1 MLFLFKVLSR
11 WPLWLLHGV
20 GGVLGWLTY
29 AASPSY
35 RQRFRANAEQAGV
48 SVEQS
53 RAAIAEAGRM
63 LMELPY
69 LWLGPARSAVLN
81 NIQWRG
87 IELLEAAHAQKKGVV
102 ILTPHLGCFEV
113 AAQAYAAYFA
123 QQQRQITVLYRP
135 ARKAWLRELVD
146 GARNR
151 PGLLAAAATLR
162 GVRQLLRAVREG
174 QTAGLLPDQVP
185 PQGMGVWAP
194 FFGRPAYTMTL
205 AARLA
210 QQPGAVLLLAWCER
224 LPRGRGYVI
233 HLSKPDQPFP
243 GPQAPEA
250 ESAAAINRAMEG
262 LIRQCPQQYLWGYNR
277 YKAGRAT
284 QVAAP
289 APTED

>member
-1 MLFLFKVLSR
+1 M
-11 WPLWLLHGV
+11 
-20 GGVLGWLTY
+20 GGLLGWLTY

-35 RQRFRANAEQAGV
+35 RQRFRANAKQAGISKV
-48 SVEQS
+48 QS
-53 RAAIAEAGRM
+53 TAAIAEAGRM

-69 LWLGPARSAVLN
+69 LWLGTAGTEILN
-81 NIQWRG
+81 KIQWRG
-87 IELLEAAHAQKKGVV
+87 IELLDAAHAQQKGVV

-146 GARNR
+146 TARTR
-151 PGLLAAAATLR
+151 PGLLAVPATLR
-162 GVRQLLRAVREG
+162 GVRQLLRAVRDG

-185 PQGMGVWAP
+185 PHGMGVWAP

-210 QQPGAVLLLAWCER
+210 QQPGALLLLAWCER
-224 LPRGRGYVI
+224 LPWGRGYVI
-233 HLSKPDQPFP
+233 HLSQPGEVLP
-243 GPQAPEA
+243 GADAPEA

-284 QVAAP
+284 EVAAP